1 MTRGKADGT
10 ERGGP
15 PPSPLSAAAP
25 GRAYHQRSFFRKKAL
40 LLFSEFLLVLLFI
53 LSSSEAFALSPLS
66 GFNPADLA
74 ETPDGVFLDAN
85 AFTADNARMPVVGLL
100 GNDWGSPGHPQDMNR
115 ALAYWDADAGAAY
128 RGWRLAGFHRGEF
141 LIKANRDTVDFLRMI
156 NIKEPL
162 PTGRAF
168 EVSLSADGFSAKGV
182 EVSKGISLFK
192 GLNAGFTARYLSGE
206 MVQAGSLSGGVVA
219 TSPNTYDFNFLI
231 DYDYDSNLVY
241 HREATPG
248 TGNGYS
254 FDAGLRYSAGKA
266 FSAGVLFRDILGRIY
281 WKNVPYTTATAVS
294 KVISFDSSG
303 YQQYRPTIQGF
314 EGYRDFTQK
323 IPLKVDIDLSGSLGP
338 LTVSPK
344 VNIINGR
351 PLYWVFLDYKATQNT
366 SFNAGYNAN
375 FRTYSLGAAYKK
387 SRLSV
392 YTSHIDPSGAAALG
406 VSLLV
411 WYEW

>member
-1 MTRGKADGT
+1 MDGT

-15 PPSPLSAAAP
+15 PPAPLLTEAS
-25 GRAYHQRSFFRKKAL
+25 GTAYRQRSFSLKKTL
-40 LLFSEFLLVLLFI
+40 LLFSKSLLILLFI
-53 LSSSEAFALSPLS
+53 MTSREAFALSPLS

-74 ETPDGVFLDAN
+74 ETPNGIFLNGSGFA
-85 AFTADNARMPVVGLL
+85 ADNAGMPILGLL
-100 GNDWGSPGHPQDMNR
+100 GNDWGPPGRPQNMNR
-115 ALAYWDADAGAAY
+115 AFAYWDADAGAAY

-156 NIKEPL
+156 NLKEEL

-182 EVSKGISLFK
+182 EVSKGIALFK

-206 MVQAGSLSGGVVA
+206 MVQAGSVSGSAMA

-231 DYDYDSNLVY
+231 DYGYDSNLVY
-241 HREATPG
+241 PREAAPG
-248 TGNGYS
+248 SGNGYS
-254 FDAGLRYSAGKA
+254 FDAGLRYSAGKV

-281 WKNVPYTTATAVS
+281 WKNVPYTTASAVS
-294 KVISFDSSG
+294 KVTSFDSSG

-314 EGYRDFTQK
+314 EGYRDFTQR

-338 LTVSPK
+338 LTISPK

-351 PLYWVFLDYKATQNT
+351 PLYWMFLGYKATPNT

-387 SRLSV
+387 SLLSV
-392 YTSHIDPSGAAALG
+392 YTSHIDPSRAASLG
-406 VSLLV
+406 ISLLL

>member
-1 MTRGKADGT
+1 MRGKMDGT

-15 PPSPLSAAAP
+15 PPSSLFTEAS
-25 GRAYHQRSFFRKKAL
+25 GTEHRLRSFFREET
-40 LLFSEFLLVLLFI
+40 LLFFSKFLLVLLFT
-53 LSSSEAFALSPLS
+53 LYSGEAFAQSPLS

-74 ETPDGVFLDAN
+74 ETPDGIFLDGR
-85 AFTADNARMPVVGLL
+85 AFTADNARMPIVGLL
-100 GNDWGSPGHPQDMNR
+100 GNDWGSQGHPQDMNR

-156 NIKEPL
+156 NLKEDL

-182 EVSKGISLFK
+182 EVSKGITLFK
-192 GLNAGFTARYLSGE
+192 GLSAGFTARYLSGE
-206 MVQAGSLSGGVVA
+206 MVQAGSISGGVTA
-219 TSPNTYDFNFLI
+219 TSPKTYDFSFLI

-241 HREATPG
+241 PREATPG

-254 FDAGLRYSAGKA
+254 FDVGLRYSAGEV

-294 KVISFDSSG
+294 KVTSLDSSG

-338 LTVSPK
+338 LTISPK

-351 PLYWVFLDYKATQNT
+351 PLYWVFLGYKATRNT

-387 SRLSV
+387 SLLSV
-392 YTSHIDPSGAAALG
+392 YTSHIDPSGAASLG